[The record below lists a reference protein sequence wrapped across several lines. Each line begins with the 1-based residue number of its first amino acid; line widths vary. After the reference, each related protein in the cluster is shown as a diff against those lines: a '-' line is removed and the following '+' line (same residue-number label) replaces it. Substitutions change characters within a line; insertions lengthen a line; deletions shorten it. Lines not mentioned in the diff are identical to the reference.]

1 MSSSE
6 QNYFS
11 VLAMRYPVAIKEAY
25 TCRPKIFGTV
35 CKMTSSKH
43 EPPWLCVHNVYLLW
57 NGVHIEEIGFTYKKR
72 AKLEIVFVRSNYK
85 NYLTRFP
92 CDSLNDDLN
101 SPLSPF
107 LQEQT
112 WSFSPSSGMGHAKSS
127 VWSFLVQYVVED
139 TVAKTRRRTKNGRN
153 IFQALNMVLCR
164 IFPTE

>member
-1 MSSSE
+1 M
-6 QNYFS
+6 
-11 VLAMRYPVAIKEAY
+11 
-25 TCRPKIFGTV
+25 
-35 CKMTSSKH
+35 
-43 EPPWLCVHNVYLLW
+43 YLLW

-72 AKLEIVFVRSNYK
+72 AKLEIVRSNYK

-127 VWSFLVQYVVED
+127 VWSFSVQNVVED

-153 IFQALNMVLCR
+153 IFQGEQVMFKISSKINIPVMKIWKSV
-164 IFPTE
+164 IWINI